1 MEALIEDYKIEL
13 LFVSLAVLILFL
25 VIYLFIKL
33 LGNFKIDKRIELQK
47 ADNNLHGEKN
57 GSKTPF
63 GDETEET
70 RSSSLYQAG
79 LYLKQSANLNFASII
94 IMVLGVL
101 FYYFEPH
108 KKLIPVFIS
117 ISLAS
122 FICSIISIVKKK
134 QAGKELMLVNMK

>member
-1 MEALIEDYKIEL
+1 MIEL

-25 VIYLFIKL
+25 VIYL
-33 LGNFKIDKRIELQK
+33 LGNFIIDKRIELQK

-134 QAGKELMLVNMK
+134 QAGKELMLNNMK

>member
-1 MEALIEDYKIEL
+1 MIEL

-25 VIYLFIKL
+25 VIYLFRKL

-63 GDETEET
+63 VDETEET

-122 FICSIISIVKKK
+122 FICSIISIIKKK
-134 QAGKELMLVNMK
+134 KAGKELMLINMK

>member
-25 VIYLFIKL
+25 VIYLFRKL

-47 ADNNLHGEKN
+47 DDNNLHGEKN

-63 GDETEET
+63 VDETVET

-134 QAGKELMLVNMK
+134 QAGKELMLNNMK